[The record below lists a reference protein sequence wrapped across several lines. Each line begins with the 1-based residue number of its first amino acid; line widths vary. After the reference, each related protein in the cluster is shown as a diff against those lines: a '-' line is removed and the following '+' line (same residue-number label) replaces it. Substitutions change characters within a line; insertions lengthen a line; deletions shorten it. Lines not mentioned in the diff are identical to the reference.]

1 MYADIVVN
9 KISKAYDRVEVI
21 RGISLET
28 KNNTPSVILG
38 PSGCGKSTLLR
49 LIAGLE
55 IPDAGEILFNSRI
68 VSTPRWVMEPYLRDI
83 GFVFQNSALWPHMTI
98 RKNIQ
103 FGMRAFSKR
112 DSLSFTTELMLKL
125 SINDLAE
132 RYPGQVSG
140 GQARRAAIARALA
153 VKPKLL
159 LMDEP
164 LTNIEQELKYSI
176 LEYILEFMQ
185 ETGACLV
192 YVTHDPD
199 EAARI
204 GGKIHKMK
212 DGNFE

>member
-28 KNNTPSVILG
+28 KNDAPSVILG

-55 IPDAGEILFNSRI
+55 IPDEGEILFNGRI
-68 VSTPRWVMEPYLRDI
+68 VSTPRWVLEPYRRDI

-103 FGMRAFSKR
+103 FGMRAFSKF
-112 DSLSFTTELMLKL
+112 DSLSFTTELMRKL
-125 SINDLAE
+125 GINDLAE

-153 VKPKLL
+153 VKPRLL

-185 ETGACLV
+185 DTGACMI

-199 EAARI
+199 EASRI